1 MRCVGS
7 HHADGNIGSAHLE
20 LNQQSRLHV
29 DDEISLH
36 ELFNS
41 YPPAAG
47 EEGEGS
53 ESELDDESEKVT
65 TDEYWLRRYVP
76 NEEDEGWHR
85 WAYFRLNS
93 LSQEMFESC
102 SKEYQACT

>member
-1 MRCVGS
+1 MQCIDN
-7 HHADGNIGSAHLE
+7 HHADGTIGCAHLGS
-20 LNQQSRLHV
+20 NHV

-41 YPPAAG
+41 YPPAG
-47 EEGEGS
+47 GQEGS
-53 ESELDDESEKVT
+53 ESEEEDESDEDT
-65 TDEYWLRRYVP
+65 TDKYWLRKYKFDD
-76 NEEDEGWHR
+76 DEWHR